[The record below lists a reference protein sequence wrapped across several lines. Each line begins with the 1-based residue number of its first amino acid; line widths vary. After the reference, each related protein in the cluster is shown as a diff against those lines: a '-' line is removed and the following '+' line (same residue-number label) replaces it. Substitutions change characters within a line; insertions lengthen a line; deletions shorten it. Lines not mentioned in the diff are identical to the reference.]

1 MIIIIPFCFLLI
13 LGKAVFASC
22 PLDGSLASCASNPM
36 SLSVDNGGDASFD
49 AIVTHTTGGSCGF
62 RQRITNVKLMKI
74 NREFGV
80 SDELLLSCDTSMTT
94 MCSNSRVSLSR
105 GNDPGNE
112 FVFTLTGTNINDSGM
127 YEVVVDVIHPR
138 SGSQG
143 TITKK
148 FHLNITAR
156 SRPVTTI
163 AVETTS
169 TTADQSSSGPN
180 QGSLETSSTDSE

>member
-36 SLSVDNGGDASFD
+36 SLSVDNGGGASFD
-49 AIVTHTTGGSCGF
+49 AIVTHTPGGSCGF
-62 RQRITNVKLMKI
+62 RQQITNVKLMKI

-148 FHLNITAR
+148 FHLNVTAR

-169 TTADQSSSGPN
+169 TTADQSSSGPT
-180 QGSLETSSTDSE
+180 QGSVETSSTDSE